1 MKLWKGFMVERIEW
15 NVDGMKALA
24 NAILVQAV
32 KDLRCANNH
41 LESFQGEFDYISKQL
56 KDKNNWAC
64 NCLNIDG
71 EYIVERALKHDKKRN
86 NKRNKKVGK

>member
-1 MKLWKGFMVERIEW
+1 MVRRTEW

-32 KDLRCANNH
+32 KDLRCSKEH
-41 LESFQGEFDYISKQL
+41 LESSQCEFDYISKQI
-56 KDKNNWAC
+56 KDTNNWAC

-71 EYIVERALKHDKKRN
+71 EYIVERALNYDKTRN
-86 NKRNKKVGK
+86 HKRNKKIRK